1 VDHEALARVLDEA
14 YVGDLATLEMAEL
27 RAKRAEC
34 QELEVALSYRRRM
47 AQGRLDLVGVEQR
60 RRLQGGERPVGDDAL
75 VKELT
80 AALADRGRPA
90 GNGRLPQLLAP
101 DVEGIDL
108 SDLDAIAGLTTLSH
122 LAELADD
129 DVADLVTRLGGFE
142 VETSRERRALHD
154 RIDSLQAEI
163 TRRYR
168 TGEASV
174 DTLLS

>member
-1 VDHEALARVLDEA
+1 
-14 YVGDLATLEMAEL
+14 
-27 RAKRAEC
+27 
-34 QELEVALSYRRRM
+34 
-47 AQGRLDLVGVEQR
+47 
-60 RRLQGGERPVGDDAL
+60 
-75 VKELT
+75 
-80 AALADRGRPA
+80 
-90 GNGRLPQLLAP
+90 LLAP